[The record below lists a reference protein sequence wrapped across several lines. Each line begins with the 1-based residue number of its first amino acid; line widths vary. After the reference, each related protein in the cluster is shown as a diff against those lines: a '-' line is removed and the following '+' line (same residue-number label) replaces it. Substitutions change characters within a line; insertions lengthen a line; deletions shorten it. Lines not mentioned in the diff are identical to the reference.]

1 MKIYNNTNNCNNNLT
16 NFSEIFFANFG
27 NNKRWKEYVEAKE
40 KCSESD
46 GSDTIKNLKNT
57 RQIKKTCYIT
67 FFSFGMKK
75 LKIDTIYRLNKLPI
89 NINNYK
95 TIDKYVKAINDYVY
109 SH

>member
-1 MKIYNNTNNCNNNLT
+1 MT

-57 RQIKKTCYIT
+57 
-67 FFSFGMKK
+67 SS
-75 LKIDTIYRLNKLPI
+75 
-89 NINNYK
+89 K
-95 TIDKYVKAINDYVY
+95 TISVKHSDRKWEYQNKYNTKQLVPVFFIFFKYIRKKIYNYIY
-109 SH
+109 KS